1 MPPSRWFAVGS
12 ADGSELGAGA
22 RAAGGG
28 MRGFHNQTLIALSI
42 A

>member
-22 RAAGGG
+22 RAAGDALV
-28 MRGFHNQTLIALSI
+28 HVPNQTPVVLSI